1 MQHYQCGRYWV
12 PTRCQVPTL
21 SQDDETI
28 ITAAQLVQELK
39 GSVPVTVEQK
49 LQYVKQLQQLTAII
63 ANKPLPRVEDIAYEG
78 GHTNNVHRC
87 HCTEGAPTTEAHPPA
102 NHPQQYSNGNT
113 SRGVSHSCF
122 RAERKCNKRLQRAI
136 S

>member
-1 MQHYQCGRYWV
+1 MQHYQCGQYWV

-63 ANKPLPRVEDIAYEG
+63 ANKPLPRVEDVTPTRVGTPIMSTDA
-78 GHTNNVHRC
+78 T
-87 HCTEGAPTTEAHPPA
+87 APRVLQQLKPTHQRTTR
-102 NHPQQYSNGNT
+102 SNT
-113 SRGVSHSCF
+113 PM
-122 RAERKCNKRLQRAI
+122 ETLPEE
-136 S
+136 